1 MSRRKITPDTS
12 PGRAPTIA
20 PNVASAATPAAGL
33 GTAPAIEMHGITRVF
48 EGSER
53 AVLDHLDL
61 VVERGEFL
69 AIIGPSGSG
78 KSTLLNAIG
87 LLDTPTSGTYSLFG
101 KNTEGL
107 SDRERDEM
115 RRDHLGFIFQSSN
128 MLLDETSTTNASM
141 GLRVQGVPYGE
152 RLQRTEETLE
162 FLGLS
167 DRASIRTRYLSGG
180 EKQRCA
186 IARALATRPPL
197 ILADEPTG
205 NLDSHNSAKVIEILQ
220 RINATGCTVL
230 VITHDPEVAAAAR
243 RVIRIEDG
251 QLHEQS
257 RADLVIRIEDGQLHE
272 QSRADL
278 ATVPVAEVPV
288 AEAVPATTDTPAEAT
303 VGAPVDAPATL
314 AVGEKPATHRR
325 GSFLTDDSIEAISA
339 LTSRPLRTLLLGLS
353 FALGVGG
360 LISASGMSESAS
372 YQVNQRL
379 LGSEQSTLYISDRDN
394 DQNMLGTYRQGESAQ
409 NVADRISALDYVK
422 NTGFVSSVAPADV
435 RITRFSPYEDEP
447 KTAIGLSST
456 SKTRLEQIGA
466 RMNPETLRALEQMNS
481 TLTQQ
486 NVADRE
492 RAEQLSGAIVSV
504 SAARALGIIPEDK
517 AADNATTEPRPG
529 ELPAVE
535 YGIKL
540 GGLPQVAPGVS
551 IWVEGQLMPVI
562 GLFDPGNSGYE
573 FRNTVIVSPGTL
585 QRTGRGQVTY
595 IAETERGYG
604 KAVAKAIPLTL
615 KPAEPSQINVETPSD
630 LQSLR
635 ASIASDLGLYVG
647 VLSGILLVLAS
658 LSAATAMYLSVQSR
672 TAEIALR
679 RAIGSSKWLIARI
692 FLMEGVM
699 LGVLG
704 GSIGACS
711 GMIATIILSL
721 VQGWQAVLSP
731 GFVVLGVGVGALT
744 GLVSSAY
751 PAWVASRKS
760 PADAMRG

>member
-251 QLHEQS
+251 RLHEQS
-257 RADLVIRIEDGQLHE
+257 RAD
-272 QSRADL
+272 S
-278 ATVPVAEVPV
+278 ATAPV
-288 AEAVPATTDTPAEAT
+288 AEAVPVAGDTPTEVPAS
-303 VGAPVDAPATL
+303 APVDAPASL
-314 AVGEKPATHRR
+314 APGEKPATHRR

-492 RAEQLSGAIVSV
+492 RSEQLSGAIVSV

-529 ELPAVE
+529 ELPAVD

-551 IWVEGQLMPVI
+551 IWVEGQLMPVV

>member
-1 MSRRKITPDTS
+1 MSRRNRIS
-12 PGRAPTIA
+12 ERAPDGMTA
-20 PNVASAATPAAGL
+20 PQVRGEAVGL
-33 GTAPAIEMHGITRVF
+33 DAVPNTVPNTSPAIEMRGITRVF

-53 AVLDHLDL
+53 PVLDHLDL

-107 SDRERDEM
+107 SGRERDEM

-141 GLRVQGVPYGE
+141 GLRVQGVPYSE

-251 QLHEQS
+251 RLHEQS
-257 RADLVIRIEDGQLHE
+257 RADSD
-272 QSRADL
+272 
-278 ATVPVAEVPV
+278 TVPAAEVV
-288 AEAVPATTDTPAEAT
+288 SAATDAPAET
-303 VGAPVDAPATL
+303 TVDAPVNAP
-314 AVGEKPATHRR
+314 ASPAPGEKPATHRR

-447 KTAIGLSST
+447 KTAIGLSSA

-466 RMNPETLRALEQMNS
+466 RMNPETLRALEQMNA
-481 TLTQQ
+481 TLTQE

-517 AADNATTEPRPG
+517 AADNATTEPKPG

-551 IWVEGQLMPVI
+551 IWVDGQLMPVI

-573 FRNTVIVSPGTL
+573 FRNTVIVSPGKL

-658 LSAATAMYLSVQSR
+658 LSAATSMYLSVQSR

-692 FLMEGVM
+692 FLMEGVI

-704 GSIGACS
+704 GSIGACA

-721 VQGWQAVLSP
+721 VQGWQAILSP

-744 GLVSSAY
+744 GLMSSAY

>member
-1 MSRRKITPDTS
+1 MSRRNRIPE
-12 PGRAPTIA
+12 RAPDGMTA
-20 PNVASAATPAAGL
+20 PRIRGEAAGL
-33 GTAPAIEMHGITRVF
+33 DIALDTMSTTAPNTAPAIEMHGITRVF

-251 QLHEQS
+251 
-257 RADLVIRIEDGQLHE
+257 RLHE

-288 AEAVPATTDTPAEAT
+288 AEAVPVATDTPAEAT
-303 VGAPVDAPATL
+303 VGAPAGLAP
-314 AVGEKPATHRR
+314 GEKPAMHRR

-529 ELPAVE
+529 EMPVVD

-551 IWVEGQLMPVI
+551 IWVDGQLMPVV

-595 IAETERGYG
+595 ITETERGYG

>member
-1 MSRRKITPDTS
+1 
-12 PGRAPTIA
+12 
-20 PNVASAATPAAGL
+20 
-33 GTAPAIEMHGITRVF
+33 MHGITRVF

-251 QLHEQS
+251 RLHEQS
-257 RADLVIRIEDGQLHE
+257 RAD
-272 QSRADL
+272 S
-278 ATVPVAEVPV
+278 ATVPV
-288 AEAVPATTDTPAEAT
+288 AEAVPVATDTPAETT
-303 VGAPVDAPATL
+303 VGAPVDASASL
-314 AVGEKPATHRR
+314 APGEKPATHRR

-492 RAEQLSGAIVSV
+492 RSEQLSGAIVSV

-551 IWVEGQLMPVI
+551 IWVEGQLMPVV

>member
-1 MSRRKITPDTS
+1 MSRRKRTPDAS
-12 PGRAPTIA
+12 PGRAPTVA

-53 AVLDHLDL
+53 AVLDRLDL

-141 GLRVQGVPYGE
+141 GLRVQGVPYSE

-251 QLHEQS
+251 RLHEQS
-257 RADLVIRIEDGQLHE
+257 RAD
-272 QSRADL
+272 ST
-278 ATVPVAEVPV
+278 TVPVT
-288 AEAVPATTDTPAEAT
+288 EAVPAATDTPAETT
-303 VGAPVDAPATL
+303 VETPVEAPASL
-314 AVGEKPATHRR
+314 APGEKPATHRR

-486 NVADRE
+486 NIADRE

-504 SAARALGIIPEDK
+504 SAARALGILPEDK

-529 ELPAVE
+529 ELPAVD

-551 IWVEGQLMPVI
+551 IWVDGQLMPVV

-573 FRNTVIVSPGTL
+573 FRNMVIVSPGTL

>member
-1 MSRRKITPDTS
+1 MSRHHGIPE
-12 PGRAPTIA
+12 RAPDDMTTPQGRGEAAGLDTVPNIA
-20 PNVASAATPAAGL
+20 PNTDPN
-33 GTAPAIEMHGITRVF
+33 TAPAIEMRGITRIF
-48 EGSER
+48 EGSDR
-53 AVLDHLDL
+53 PVLDHLDL

-205 NLDSHNSAKVIEILQ
+205 NLDSLNSAKVIEILQ

-251 QLHEQS
+251 RLHEQS
-257 RADLVIRIEDGQLHE
+257 RAD
-272 QSRADL
+272 S
-278 ATVPVAEVPV
+278 ATVPVAG
-288 AEAVPATTDTPAEAT
+288 AVPAATDTPTEAP
-303 VGAPVDAPATL
+303 VGAPVDASASL
-314 AVGEKPATHRR
+314 APGEKPATHRR

-466 RMNPETLRALEQMNS
+466 RMNPETLRALEQMNA
-481 TLTQQ
+481 TLTQE

-492 RAEQLSGAIVSV
+492 RSEQLSGAIVSV

-551 IWVEGQLMPVI
+551 IWVDGQLMPVI

-573 FRNTVIVSPGTL
+573 FRNSVIVSPGTL

-604 KAVAKAIPLTL
+604 KAVAKAIPLAL

>member
-1 MSRRKITPDTS
+1 MSRRNRIPE
-12 PGRAPTIA
+12 RAPDGMTA
-20 PNVASAATPAAGL
+20 PRIRGEATGYDVALDTMPD
-33 GTAPAIEMHGITRVF
+33 TAPAIEMRGITRIF

-53 AVLDHLDL
+53 PVLDHLDL

-251 QLHEQS
+251 RLHEQS
-257 RADLVIRIEDGQLHE
+257 RAD
-272 QSRADL
+272 S
-278 ATVPVAEVPV
+278 ATVPVAEAVSSV
-288 AEAVPATTDTPAEAT
+288 ADTPAEAT
-303 VGAPVDAPATL
+303 VDAPANAPVSL
-314 AVGEKPATHRR
+314 APGEKPATHRR

-447 KTAIGLSST
+447 KEAIGLSST

-481 TLTQQ
+481 TLTQE

-529 ELPAVE
+529 ELPSVE

-551 IWVEGQLMPVI
+551 IWVDGQLMPVI

-573 FRNTVIVSPGTL
+573 FRNSVIVSPGKL
-585 QRTGRGQVTY
+585 QRTGRGQVIY

>member
-12 PGRAPTIA
+12 PGRAPTVA

-33 GTAPAIEMHGITRVF
+33 GTAPAIEMHGITRIF

-53 AVLDHLDL
+53 AVLDRLDL

-251 QLHEQS
+251 RLHEQS
-257 RADLVIRIEDGQLHE
+257 RAD
-272 QSRADL
+272 S
-278 ATVPVAEVPV
+278 ATVPVVEAVPV
-288 AEAVPATTDTPAEAT
+288 ATDTPAETT
-303 VGAPVDAPATL
+303 VGAPVDASASL
-314 AVGEKPATHRR
+314 APGEKPATHRR

-492 RAEQLSGAIVSV
+492 RSEQLSGAIVSV
-504 SAARALGIIPEDK
+504 SAARALGILPEDK

-529 ELPAVE
+529 ELPAVD

-551 IWVEGQLMPVI
+551 IWVDGQLMPVV

>member
-1 MSRRKITPDTS
+1 MSRRKRTPDAS
-12 PGRAPTIA
+12 PGRAPTVA

-141 GLRVQGVPYGE
+141 GLRVQGVPYSE

-251 QLHEQS
+251 
-257 RADLVIRIEDGQLHE
+257 RLHE

-278 ATVPVAEVPV
+278 ATVPVAEVVPV
-288 AEAVPATTDTPAEAT
+288 AQDS
-303 VGAPVDAPATL
+303 PVDASASL
-314 AVGEKPATHRR
+314 APGEKPATHRR

-492 RAEQLSGAIVSV
+492 RSEQLSGAIVSV
-504 SAARALGIIPEDK
+504 SAARALGILPEDK

-529 ELPAVE
+529 ELPAVD

-551 IWVEGQLMPVI
+551 IWVDGQLMPVV

>member
-12 PGRAPTIA
+12 PGRAPTVA

-141 GLRVQGVPYGE
+141 GLRVQGVPYSE

-251 QLHEQS
+251 RLHEQS
-257 RADLVIRIEDGQLHE
+257 RAD
-272 QSRADL
+272 S
-278 ATVPVAEVPV
+278 ATAPV
-288 AEAVPATTDTPAEAT
+288 AEAVPVAGDTPTEVPAS
-303 VGAPVDAPATL
+303 APVDAPASL
-314 AVGEKPATHRR
+314 APGEKPATHRR

-529 ELPAVE
+529 ELPAVD

>member
-12 PGRAPTIA
+12 PGRAPTVA

-33 GTAPAIEMHGITRVF
+33 GTAPAIEMHGITRIF

-257 RADLVIRIEDGQLHE
+257 RADL
-272 QSRADL
+272 

-288 AEAVPATTDTPAEAT
+288 AEAVPVATDTPAKAT
-303 VGAPVDAPATL
+303 VGAPAGL
-314 AVGEKPATHRR
+314 ALGEKPATHRR

-394 DQNMLGTYRQGESAQ
+394 DENVLGTYRQGESAQ

-492 RAEQLSGAIVSV
+492 RSEQLSGAIVSV
-504 SAARALGIIPEDK
+504 SAARALGILPEDK

-529 ELPAVE
+529 ELPAVD

-551 IWVEGQLMPVI
+551 IWVDGQLMPVV

>member
-33 GTAPAIEMHGITRVF
+33 GTAPAIEMHGITRIF

-251 QLHEQS
+251 RLHEQS
-257 RADLVIRIEDGQLHE
+257 RAD
-272 QSRADL
+272 S
-278 ATVPVAEVPV
+278 ATAPV
-288 AEAVPATTDTPAEAT
+288 AEAVPVAGDTPTEVPAS
-303 VGAPVDAPATL
+303 APVDAPASL
-314 AVGEKPATHRR
+314 APGEKPATHRR

-492 RAEQLSGAIVSV
+492 RSEQLSGAIVSV

-529 ELPAVE
+529 ELPAVD

>member
-1 MSRRKITPDTS
+1 
-12 PGRAPTIA
+12 
-20 PNVASAATPAAGL
+20 
-33 GTAPAIEMHGITRVF
+33 MHGITRVF

-251 QLHEQS
+251 RLHEQS
-257 RADLVIRIEDGQLHE
+257 RAD
-272 QSRADL
+272 S
-278 ATVPVAEVPV
+278 ATVPV
-288 AEAVPATTDTPAEAT
+288 AEAVPVATDTPAETT
-303 VGAPVDAPATL
+303 VGAPVDASASL
-314 AVGEKPATHRR
+314 APGEKPATHRR

-492 RAEQLSGAIVSV
+492 RSEQLSGAIVSV

-551 IWVEGQLMPVI
+551 IWVDGQLMPVI

>member
-1 MSRRKITPDTS
+1 MSRRKITPE
-12 PGRAPTIA
+12 RAPDGMTA
-20 PNVASAATPAAGL
+20 PHSRGEAAGL
-33 GTAPAIEMHGITRVF
+33 EAMPNTAPAIEMRGITRIF

-251 QLHEQS
+251 RLHEQS
-257 RADLVIRIEDGQLHE
+257 RTD
-272 QSRADL
+272 S
-278 ATVPVAEVPV
+278 ATVPVAEVVSSV
-288 AEAVPATTDTPAEAT
+288 ADTPAEAT
-303 VGAPVDAPATL
+303 VDAPANAPANL
-314 AVGEKPATHRR
+314 APGEKPASHRR

-447 KTAIGLSST
+447 KTAIGLSSA

-517 AADNATTEPRPG
+517 SADNATTEPRPG
-529 ELPAVE
+529 EMPVVD

-551 IWVEGQLMPVI
+551 IWVDGQLMPVI

>member
-1 MSRRKITPDTS
+1 MSRRKRTPDAS

-53 AVLDHLDL
+53 AVLDRLDL

-141 GLRVQGVPYGE
+141 GLRVQGVPYSE

-251 QLHEQS
+251 RLHEQS
-257 RADLVIRIEDGQLHE
+257 RT
-272 QSRADL
+272 DL
-278 ATVPVAEVPV
+278 ATVPVT
-288 AEAVPATTDTPAEAT
+288 EAVPAATDTPAEAT
-303 VGAPVDAPATL
+303 VGASASLAP
-314 AVGEKPATHRR
+314 GEKPAMHRR
-325 GSFLTDDSIEAISA
+325 GSFFTDDSIEAISA

-379 LGSEQSTLYISDRDN
+379 LGSEQSTLYVSDRDN

-492 RAEQLSGAIVSV
+492 RSEQLSGAIVSV

-529 ELPAVE
+529 EMPDVD

-551 IWVEGQLMPVI
+551 IWVDGQLMPVV

-573 FRNTVIVSPGTL
+573 FRNSVIVSPGTL

-595 IAETERGYG
+595 ITETERGYG

>member
-1 MSRRKITPDTS
+1 MSRRKRTPDAS
-12 PGRAPTIA
+12 PGRAPTVA

-251 QLHEQS
+251 RLHEQS
-257 RADLVIRIEDGQLHE
+257 RAD
-272 QSRADL
+272 S
-278 ATVPVAEVPV
+278 ATVPV
-288 AEAVPATTDTPAEAT
+288 AEAVPATTDTPAETT
-303 VGAPVDAPATL
+303 VGAPVDAPAGL
-314 AVGEKPATHRR
+314 APGEKPATHRR

>member
-1 MSRRKITPDTS
+1 
-12 PGRAPTIA
+12 
-20 PNVASAATPAAGL
+20 
-33 GTAPAIEMHGITRVF
+33 MHGITRIF

-53 AVLDHLDL
+53 AVLDQLDL

-167 DRASIRTRYLSGG
+167 DRATIRTRYLSGG

-251 QLHEQS
+251 RLHEQS
-257 RADLVIRIEDGQLHE
+257 RVD
-272 QSRADL
+272 S
-278 ATVPVAEVPV
+278 ATVPV
-288 AEAVPATTDTPAEAT
+288 AEAVPAVADTPAEAT
-303 VGAPVDAPATL
+303 VGAPVDASASL
-314 AVGEKPATHRR
+314 APGEKPATHRR

-394 DQNMLGTYRQGESAQ
+394 DQNMLGTYRLGESAQ

-466 RMNPETLRALEQMNS
+466 RMNPETLRALEQMNA
-481 TLTQQ
+481 TLTQE

-492 RAEQLSGAIVSV
+492 RSEQLSGAIVSV

-551 IWVEGQLMPVI
+551 IWVDGQLMPVV

>member
-1 MSRRKITPDTS
+1 MSRRKRTPDAS
-12 PGRAPTIA
+12 PGRAPTVA

-33 GTAPAIEMHGITRVF
+33 GTAPAIEMHGITRIF

-53 AVLDHLDL
+53 AVLDNLDL

-251 QLHEQS
+251 RLHEQS
-257 RADLVIRIEDGQLHE
+257 RAD
-272 QSRADL
+272 S
-278 ATVPVAEVPV
+278 ATVPVAEVVPV
-288 AEAVPATTDTPAEAT
+288 AQDS
-303 VGAPVDAPATL
+303 PVDAPASL
-314 AVGEKPATHRR
+314 APGGKPATHRR

-409 NVADRISALDYVK
+409 NVADRISSLDYVK

-447 KTAIGLSST
+447 KTAISLSST

-529 ELPAVE
+529 EMPVVD

-551 IWVEGQLMPVI
+551 IWVDGQLMPVV

-573 FRNTVIVSPGTL
+573 FRNMVIVSPGTL

>member
-1 MSRRKITPDTS
+1 MSRRKITPDKS
-12 PGRAPTIA
+12 PGRAPTVA
-20 PNVASAATPAAGL
+20 PNVASAATPTAGI
-33 GTAPAIEMHGITRVF
+33 GTAPAIEMRGITRVF

-53 AVLDHLDL
+53 PVLDHLDL

-257 RADLVIRIEDGQLHE
+257 RADL
-272 QSRADL
+272 
-278 ATVPVAEVPV
+278 ATVPVAEVPI
-288 AEAVPATTDTPAEAT
+288 ATDTPAEAT
-303 VGAPVDAPATL
+303 VGAPAGLAP
-314 AVGEKPATHRR
+314 GEKPATHRR

-492 RAEQLSGAIVSV
+492 RSEQLSGAIVSV

-551 IWVEGQLMPVI
+551 IWVDGQLMPVV

>member
-1 MSRRKITPDTS
+1 MSRRHRIPE
-12 PGRAPTIA
+12 RAPDGMTAPRVRGEAVGLDAVPNIA
-20 PNVASAATPAAGL
+20 PNTDPNTS
-33 GTAPAIEMHGITRVF
+33 PAIEMRGITRIF

-53 AVLDHLDL
+53 PVLDHLDL

-107 SDRERDEM
+107 SGRERDEM

-141 GLRVQGVPYGE
+141 GLRVQGVPYSE

-251 QLHEQS
+251 RLHEQS
-257 RADLVIRIEDGQLHE
+257 RADSV
-272 QSRADL
+272 
-278 ATVPVAEVPV
+278 TVPFTEV
-288 AEAVPATTDTPAEAT
+288 VPAATDAPAET
-303 VGAPVDAPATL
+303 TVDAPVNAP
-314 AVGEKPATHRR
+314 ASPVPGERPAAHRR

-447 KTAIGLSST
+447 KTAISLSST

-466 RMNPETLRALEQMNS
+466 RMNPETLRALEQMNA
-481 TLTQQ
+481 TLTQE

-517 AADNATTEPRPG
+517 AADSATTEPRPG
-529 ELPAVE
+529 ELPVVE

-551 IWVEGQLMPVI
+551 IWVDGQLMPVI

-573 FRNTVIVSPGTL
+573 FRNTVIVSPGKL

-692 FLMEGVM
+692 FLMEGIM

-721 VQGWQAVLSP
+721 VQGWQAILSP

-751 PAWVASRKS
+751 PAWVASRKN

>member
-1 MSRRKITPDTS
+1 MSRRKRTPDAS
-12 PGRAPTIA
+12 PGRAPTVA

-33 GTAPAIEMHGITRVF
+33 GTAPAIEMRGITRIF
-48 EGSER
+48 EGSDR
-53 AVLDHLDL
+53 PVLDHLDL

-141 GLRVQGVPYGE
+141 GLRVQGVPYSE

-251 QLHEQS
+251 RLHEQS
-257 RADLVIRIEDGQLHE
+257 RAD
-272 QSRADL
+272 S
-278 ATVPVAEVPV
+278 ATVPAAEVV
-288 AEAVPATTDTPAEAT
+288 SAGTDT
-303 VGAPVDAPATL
+303 PVDAPASL
-314 AVGEKPATHRR
+314 APGEKPATHRR

-466 RMNPETLRALEQMNS
+466 RMNPETLRALEQMNA
-481 TLTQQ
+481 TLTQE

-492 RAEQLSGAIVSV
+492 RSEQLSGAIVSV

-551 IWVEGQLMPVI
+551 IWVDGQLMPVI

-573 FRNTVIVSPGTL
+573 FRNSVIVSPGTL

-604 KAVAKAIPLTL
+604 KAVAKAIPLAL

-721 VQGWQAVLSP
+721 VQGWQAILSP

>member
-12 PGRAPTIA
+12 PGRAPTVA

-251 QLHEQS
+251 RLHEQS
-257 RADLVIRIEDGQLHE
+257 RAD
-272 QSRADL
+272 S
-278 ATVPVAEVPV
+278 ATVPV
-288 AEAVPATTDTPAEAT
+288 AEAVPVATDTPAETT
-303 VGAPVDAPATL
+303 VGAPVDASASL
-314 AVGEKPATHRR
+314 APGEKPATHRR

-492 RAEQLSGAIVSV
+492 RSEQLSGAIVSV

-551 IWVEGQLMPVI
+551 IWVEGQLMPVV

>member
-12 PGRAPTIA
+12 PGRAPTVA

-141 GLRVQGVPYGE
+141 GLRVQGVPYSE

-251 QLHEQS
+251 
-257 RADLVIRIEDGQLHE
+257 RLHE

-278 ATVPVAEVPV
+278 ATVPVAEAVPV
-288 AEAVPATTDTPAEAT
+288 ATDTPAEAT
-303 VGAPVDAPATL
+303 VGAPVDATTSL
-314 AVGEKPATHRR
+314 APGEKPATHRR

-492 RAEQLSGAIVSV
+492 RSEQLSGAIVSV

-529 ELPAVE
+529 ELPAVD

>member
-1 MSRRKITPDTS
+1 MSRRHRIPE
-12 PGRAPTIA
+12 RAPDGMTA
-20 PNVASAATPAAGL
+20 PQVREEAVGLDATLDTMSNTAPT
-33 GTAPAIEMHGITRVF
+33 TAPAIEMHGITRVF

-53 AVLDHLDL
+53 PVLDHLDL

-107 SDRERDEM
+107 SGRERDEM

-141 GLRVQGVPYGE
+141 GLRVQGVPYSE

-251 QLHEQS
+251 RLHEQS
-257 RADLVIRIEDGQLHE
+257 RAD
-272 QSRADL
+272 S
-278 ATVPVAEVPV
+278 ATVPV
-288 AEAVPATTDTPAEAT
+288 AEAVPAAT
-303 VGAPVDAPATL
+303 DAPAETTVDASVNAPVSL
-314 AVGEKPATHRR
+314 APGEKSAAHRR

-481 TLTQQ
+481 PLTQQ

-492 RAEQLSGAIVSV
+492 RSEQLSGAIVSV

-529 ELPAVE
+529 ELPVVE

-551 IWVEGQLMPVI
+551 IWVDGQLMPVI

-573 FRNTVIVSPGTL
+573 FRNTVIVSPGKL

-692 FLMEGVM
+692 FLMEGII

-704 GSIGACS
+704 GSIGACA
-711 GMIATIILSL
+711 GMIATIVLSL

-751 PAWVASRKS
+751 PAWVASRKN

>member
-1 MSRRKITPDTS
+1 MSRRKRTPDAS
-12 PGRAPTIA
+12 PGRAPTVA

-53 AVLDHLDL
+53 AVLDRLDL

-251 QLHEQS
+251 
-257 RADLVIRIEDGQLHE
+257 RLHE

-288 AEAVPATTDTPAEAT
+288 AEAVSSVTNTPAEAT
-303 VGAPVDAPATL
+303 VDAPASL
-314 AVGEKPATHRR
+314 APGEKPAAHRR

-492 RAEQLSGAIVSV
+492 RSEQLSGAIVSV

-551 IWVEGQLMPVI
+551 IWVDGQLMPVV

>member
-1 MSRRKITPDTS
+1 MSRRKRTPDAS
-12 PGRAPTIA
+12 PGRAPTVA

-33 GTAPAIEMHGITRVF
+33 GTAPAIEMRGITRIF
-48 EGSER
+48 EGSDR
-53 AVLDHLDL
+53 PVLDRLDL

-243 RVIRIEDG
+243 RVIRIEAG
-251 QLHEQS
+251 RLHEQ
-257 RADLVIRIEDGQLHE
+257 G
-272 QSRADL
+272 RADL
-278 ATVPVAEVPV
+278 ATVPVAE
-288 AEAVPATTDTPAEAT
+288 AVPAATDTPAEAT
-303 VGAPVDAPATL
+303 VGAPVDVPAGLAP
-314 AVGEKPATHRR
+314 GEKPAAHRR

-447 KTAIGLSST
+447 KTAISLSST

-481 TLTQQ
+481 TLTQE

-492 RAEQLSGAIVSV
+492 RSEQLSGAIVSV

-529 ELPAVE
+529 ELPVVD

-551 IWVEGQLMPVI
+551 IWVDGQLMPVV

-635 ASIASDLGLYVG
+635 ASVASDLGLYVG

>member
-1 MSRRKITPDTS
+1 MSRRKITPE
-12 PGRAPTIA
+12 RAPDGMTA
-20 PNVASAATPAAGL
+20 PHGRGEAAVLNAVP
-33 GTAPAIEMHGITRVF
+33 GTAPAIEMRGITRVF

-53 AVLDHLDL
+53 PVLDHLDL

-251 QLHEQS
+251 RLHEQGRTDS
-257 RADLVIRIEDGQLHE
+257 V
-272 QSRADL
+272 
-278 ATVPVAEVPV
+278 TVPVAEVVSSV
-288 AEAVPATTDTPAEAT
+288 ADTPAEAT
-303 VGAPVDAPATL
+303 VDAPANAPASL
-314 AVGEKPATHRR
+314 APGEKPAAHRR
-325 GSFLTDDSIEAISA
+325 GSFLTDDSIEAISS

-551 IWVEGQLMPVI
+551 IWVDGQLMPVV

>member
-1 MSRRKITPDTS
+1 MSRRKRTPDAS
-12 PGRAPTIA
+12 PGRAPTVA

-53 AVLDHLDL
+53 AVLDRLDL

-141 GLRVQGVPYGE
+141 GLRVQGVPYSE

-251 QLHEQS
+251 RLHEQS
-257 RADLVIRIEDGQLHE
+257 RTD
-272 QSRADL
+272 ST
-278 ATVPVAEVPV
+278 TVPVAEVVPV
-288 AEAVPATTDTPAEAT
+288 AQDS
-303 VGAPVDAPATL
+303 PVDASASL
-314 AVGEKPATHRR
+314 APGEKPATHRR

-504 SAARALGIIPEDK
+504 SAARALGILPEDK

-529 ELPAVE
+529 ELPAVD

-551 IWVEGQLMPVI
+551 IWVDGQLMPVV

>member
-12 PGRAPTIA
+12 PGRAPTVA

-53 AVLDHLDL
+53 AVLDRLDL

-141 GLRVQGVPYGE
+141 GLRVQGVPYSE

-251 QLHEQS
+251 
-257 RADLVIRIEDGQLHE
+257 RLHE

-278 ATVPVAEVPV
+278 ATVPVAEVVPV
-288 AEAVPATTDTPAEAT
+288 AQDS
-303 VGAPVDAPATL
+303 PVDASASL
-314 AVGEKPATHRR
+314 APGEKPATHRR

-504 SAARALGIIPEDK
+504 SAARALGILPEDK

-529 ELPAVE
+529 ELPAVD

-551 IWVEGQLMPVI
+551 IWVDGQLMPVI

>member
-251 QLHEQS
+251 RLHEQS
-257 RADLVIRIEDGQLHE
+257 RAD
-272 QSRADL
+272 S
-278 ATVPVAEVPV
+278 ATVPVAEVVPV
-288 AEAVPATTDTPAEAT
+288 AQDS
-303 VGAPVDAPATL
+303 PVDASASL
-314 AVGEKPATHRR
+314 APGEKPTAHRR

-492 RAEQLSGAIVSV
+492 RSEQLSGAIVSV
-504 SAARALGIIPEDK
+504 SAARALGILPEDK
-517 AADNATTEPRPG
+517 AADNATAEPRPG

-551 IWVEGQLMPVI
+551 IWVDGQLMPVV

>member
-33 GTAPAIEMHGITRVF
+33 GTAPAIEMHGITRIF

-53 AVLDHLDL
+53 AVLDRLDL

-257 RADLVIRIEDGQLHE
+257 RADL
-272 QSRADL
+272 
-278 ATVPVAEVPV
+278 ATVPVAEVPI
-288 AEAVPATTDTPAEAT
+288 ATDTPAEAT
-303 VGAPVDAPATL
+303 VGAPVDASASL
-314 AVGEKPATHRR
+314 APGEKPATHRR

-481 TLTQQ
+481 TLTHQ

-492 RAEQLSGAIVSV
+492 RSEQLSGAIVSV

-551 IWVEGQLMPVI
+551 IWVDGQLMPVV

-595 IAETERGYG
+595 ITETERGYG

>member
-1 MSRRKITPDTS
+1 MSRRKRTPDAS
-12 PGRAPTIA
+12 PGRAPTVA

-251 QLHEQS
+251 RLHEQS
-257 RADLVIRIEDGQLHE
+257 RAE
-272 QSRADL
+272 
-278 ATVPVAEVPV
+278 TAEVVPV

-303 VGAPVDAPATL
+303 VGAPVDASATL

-481 TLTQQ
+481 TLTLQ

-529 ELPAVE
+529 EMPVVD

-551 IWVEGQLMPVI
+551 IWVDGQLMPVI

-721 VQGWQAVLSP
+721 VQGWQAVLAP

>member
-12 PGRAPTIA
+12 PGRAPTVA

-33 GTAPAIEMHGITRVF
+33 GTAPAIEMRGITRVF

-141 GLRVQGVPYGE
+141 GLRVQGVPYSE

-251 QLHEQS
+251 RLHEQGRTDS
-257 RADLVIRIEDGQLHE
+257 V
-272 QSRADL
+272 
-278 ATVPVAEVPV
+278 TVPVAEVVSSV
-288 AEAVPATTDTPAEAT
+288 ADTPAEAT
-303 VGAPVDAPATL
+303 VDAPANAPASL
-314 AVGEKPATHRR
+314 APGEKPAAHRR

-551 IWVEGQLMPVI
+551 IWVDGQLMPVV

>member
-1 MSRRKITPDTS
+1 MSRRKRTPDAS
-12 PGRAPTIA
+12 PGRAPTVA

-33 GTAPAIEMHGITRVF
+33 GTAPAIEMHGITRIF

-141 GLRVQGVPYGE
+141 GLRVQGVPYSE

-251 QLHEQS
+251 RLHEQS
-257 RADLVIRIEDGQLHE
+257 RAD
-272 QSRADL
+272 S
-278 ATVPVAEVPV
+278 ATVPV
-288 AEAVPATTDTPAEAT
+288 AEAVPVATDTPAETT
-303 VGAPVDAPATL
+303 VGAPVDASASL
-314 AVGEKPATHRR
+314 APGEKPATHRR

-339 LTSRPLRTLLLGLS
+339 LTSRQLRTLLLGLS

-492 RAEQLSGAIVSV
+492 RSEQLSGAIVSV

-551 IWVEGQLMPVI
+551 IWVEGQLMPVV

>member
-1 MSRRKITPDTS
+1 MSRRKRTPDAS
-12 PGRAPTIA
+12 PGRAPTVA

-141 GLRVQGVPYGE
+141 GLRVQGVPYSE

-257 RADLVIRIEDGQLHE
+257 RADL
-272 QSRADL
+272 
-278 ATVPVAEVPV
+278 ATVPV
-288 AEAVPATTDTPAEAT
+288 AEAVPVATDTPAEAT
-303 VGAPVDAPATL
+303 VGAPVDASASL
-314 AVGEKPATHRR
+314 APGEKPATHRR

-394 DQNMLGTYRQGESAQ
+394 DENVLGTYRQGESAQ

-492 RAEQLSGAIVSV
+492 RSEQLSGAIVSV

-529 ELPAVE
+529 ELPAVD

-595 IAETERGYG
+595 ITETERGYG

>member
-1 MSRRKITPDTS
+1 MSRRKRTPDAS
-12 PGRAPTIA
+12 PGRAPTVA

-53 AVLDHLDL
+53 AVLDRLDL

-141 GLRVQGVPYGE
+141 GLRVQGVPYSE

-251 QLHEQS
+251 
-257 RADLVIRIEDGQLHE
+257 RLHE

-278 ATVPVAEVPV
+278 ATVPVAEVVPV
-288 AEAVPATTDTPAEAT
+288 AQDS
-303 VGAPVDAPATL
+303 PVDASASL
-314 AVGEKPATHRR
+314 APGEKPATHRR

-551 IWVEGQLMPVI
+551 IWVDGQLMPVV

>member
-1 MSRRKITPDTS
+1 MSRRKITPDKS
-12 PGRAPTIA
+12 PGRAPTVA
-20 PNVASAATPAAGL
+20 PNVASAATPTAGI

-141 GLRVQGVPYGE
+141 GLRVQGVPYSE

-220 RINATGCTVL
+220 RINTTGCTVL

-257 RADLVIRIEDGQLHE
+257 RADL
-272 QSRADL
+272 
-278 ATVPVAEVPV
+278 ATVPVV
-288 AEAVPATTDTPAEAT
+288 TDAPAEAT
-303 VGAPVDAPATL
+303 VGAPVDATTSL
-314 AVGEKPATHRR
+314 APGEKPATHRR

-447 KTAIGLSST
+447 KTAIGLSSA

-481 TLTQQ
+481 TLTLQ

-529 ELPAVE
+529 EMPVVD

-551 IWVEGQLMPVI
+551 IWVDGQLMPVI

>member
-1 MSRRKITPDTS
+1 MSRRKRTPDAS
-12 PGRAPTIA
+12 PGRAPTVA

-141 GLRVQGVPYGE
+141 GLRVQGVPYSE

-251 QLHEQS
+251 
-257 RADLVIRIEDGQLHE
+257 RLHE

-278 ATVPVAEVPV
+278 ATVPVAEVPI
-288 AEAVPATTDTPAEAT
+288 ATDTPAEAT
-303 VGAPVDAPATL
+303 VGAPAGLAP
-314 AVGEKPATHRR
+314 GEKPATHRR

-492 RAEQLSGAIVSV
+492 RSEQLSGAIVSV

-529 ELPAVE
+529 ELPTVE

-551 IWVEGQLMPVI
+551 IWVDGQLMPVV

-595 IAETERGYG
+595 ITETERGYG

>member
-257 RADLVIRIEDGQLHE
+257 RADLV
-272 QSRADL
+272 
-278 ATVPVAEVPV
+278 TVPV
-288 AEAVPATTDTPAEAT
+288 AEAVSSVADTPAEAT
-303 VGAPVDAPATL
+303 VGAPANAPATL

-492 RAEQLSGAIVSV
+492 RSEQLSGAIVSV

>member
-1 MSRRKITPDTS
+1 MSRRNRIPERAPDGMTAPRVRGEAARLDVAPDTV
-12 PGRAPTIA
+12 
-20 PNVASAATPAAGL
+20 PN
-33 GTAPAIEMHGITRVF
+33 TAPAIEMHGITRIF

-53 AVLDHLDL
+53 AVLDRLDL

-128 MLLDETSTTNASM
+128 MLLDETSMTNASM
-141 GLRVQGVPYGE
+141 GLRVQGVPYSE

-251 QLHEQS
+251 RLHEQS
-257 RADLVIRIEDGQLHE
+257 RAD
-272 QSRADL
+272 S
-278 ATVPVAEVPV
+278 ATVPVAEVVPV
-288 AEAVPATTDTPAEAT
+288 AADTPAEAT
-303 VGAPVDAPATL
+303 VDAPVSLAP
-314 AVGEKPATHRR
+314 GEKPASHRR

-394 DQNMLGTYRQGESAQ
+394 DQNVLGTYRQGESAQ

-481 TLTQQ
+481 TLTRE

-529 ELPAVE
+529 ELPTVE

-551 IWVEGQLMPVI
+551 IWVDGQLMPVI

-573 FRNTVIVSPGTL
+573 FRNTVIVSPGKL

-711 GMIATIILSL
+711 GMIATIMLSL
-721 VQGWQAVLSP
+721 VQGWQAILSP